1 VLGVYLWYQERLR
14 LSWKV
19 EECKPLLLG
28 LQWNPEADLRILA
41 LPFELRVLEA
51 GAYTRS
57 LFTST

>member
-1 VLGVYLWYQERLR
+1 LWYQERLR